1 MFSVRRLDLNSSLR
15 RQIVV
20 QSANSSYF
28 FATLHH
34 NIYEW
39 KTGDL
44 GVQTNS
50 MLAAIFV
57 YSVLCRSK
65 GRVHNLVTPC
75 QPACH
80 IVTSWHP
87 ERWDLWLV
95 QWLFFFLQAICF
107 QRFVFQAQVGL
118 CPKWECLLCAV
129 CSSKAGGLTRAHGSP
144 HGSALTFSTAWL
156 QEPKCVETVTAIIG

>member
-87 ERWDLWLV
+87 EHWDLWLV
-95 QWLFFFLQAICF
+95 QWAFFAF
-107 QRFVFQAQVGL
+107 RGL
-118 CPKWECLLCAV
+118 SSKPKWVSAQNESACFVLSAQA
-129 CSSKAGGLTRAHGSP
+129 KQEASP
-144 HGSALTFSTAWL
+144 EHTVPHTAQPWLSPQHDYRSPYALK
-156 QEPKCVETVTAIIG
+156 Q